1 MYTAK
6 DVLRKDVITIPSD
19 ATVGEAI
26 RILLENQISGAPITD
41 REGTLV
47 GVVSEFPLLEVV
59 YSPELKT
66 APVSQFMTKEV
77 LTVDEGTMLSDI
89 ASIFVT
95 HRIRRVP
102 VLRDGRLVGLVSRPD
117 LLRYAMEAGDEL
129 TEFVESAKALVR

>member
-41 REGTLV
+41 RDGTLV

>member
-41 REGTLV
+41 RDGTLV

-89 ASIFVT
+89 ASIFVA

>member
-89 ASIFVT
+89 ASIFVA

-129 TEFVESAKALVR
+129 TEFVESARALVN

>member
-26 RILLENQISGAPITD
+26 RILLENLISGAPITD
-41 REGTLV
+41 RDGTLV

-89 ASIFVT
+89 ASIFVA